1 MGGRSP
7 MISSHAADSAAAA
20 YLAGGATSD
29 TSGSGAGRIPCL
41 TELAAIR
48 ALAEEL
54 RASPAQID
62 EFVQHA
68 AGIPPRVLLSWI
80 CLWDLKRRNA

>member
-1 MGGRSP
+1 MS
-7 MISSHAADSAAAA
+7 
-20 YLAGGATSD
+20 
-29 TSGSGAGRIPCL
+29 
-41 TELAAIR
+41 ELAAIR

-54 RASPAQID
+54 RASPAQVD

-68 AGIPPRVLLSWI
+68 EGIPPRVLLSWI